1 MLLIFLTHIEEAF
14 KLNKLSNLRGVLCS
28 FADYDSLMTRIKDIP
43 FHKEYILNVKLTTL
57 YYYWLRKFRK
67 QAYAQMHLS
76 STEVSVGSD
85 ISFAEVSIP
94 DQKPT
99 GIPKATEETTVEAI
113 RPVAVIKNA
122 DITIALT
129 NEVSDSL
136 LSRILREVAHA

>member
-1 MLLIFLTHIEEAF
+1 MDQITNNVRSAQWLEIVTQCQNRPEGTIV
-14 KLNKLSNLRGVLCS
+14 KQWLSDNG
-28 FADYDSLMTRIKDIP
+28 IKE
-43 FHKEYILNVKLTTL
+43 KA

-94 DQKPT
+94 DQRPT
-99 GIPKATEETTVEAI
+99 GILKATEETTVEAI
-113 RPVAVIKNA
+113 RPVAVIKNT

>member
-1 MLLIFLTHIEEAF
+1 MDQITHNVRSAQWLEIVTQCQNRPEGTTV
-14 KLNKLSNLRGVLCS
+14 KQWLSDNG
-28 FADYDSLMTRIKDIP
+28 IKE
-43 FHKEYILNVKLTTL
+43 KA

-94 DQKPT
+94 DQRPT

>member
-1 MLLIFLTHIEEAF
+1 MDQITHNVRGAQWLEIVTQCQNRPEGTTV
-14 KLNKLSNLRGVLCS
+14 KQWLSDNG
-28 FADYDSLMTRIKDIP
+28 IKE
-43 FHKEYILNVKLTTL
+43 KA

-122 DITIALT
+122 DITTALT

>member
-1 MLLIFLTHIEEAF
+1 MDQITHNVRGAQWLEIVTQCQNRPEGTTV
-14 KLNKLSNLRGVLCS
+14 KQWLSDNG
-28 FADYDSLMTRIKDIP
+28 IKE
-43 FHKEYILNVKLTTL
+43 KA

>member
-1 MLLIFLTHIEEAF
+1 MDQITHNVRGAQWLEIVTQCQNRPEGTTV
-14 KLNKLSNLRGVLCS
+14 KQWLSDNG
-28 FADYDSLMTRIKDIP
+28 IKE
-43 FHKEYILNVKLTTL
+43 KA

-67 QAYAQMHLS
+67 QAYVQMHLP
-76 STEVSVGSD
+76 STEASVGSD

-94 DQKPT
+94 DQRPT

>member
-1 MLLIFLTHIEEAF
+1 MDQITHNVRGAQWLEIVTQCQNRPEGTTV
-14 KLNKLSNLRGVLCS
+14 KQWLSDNG
-28 FADYDSLMTRIKDIP
+28 IKE
-43 FHKEYILNVKLTTL
+43 KA

-67 QAYAQMHLS
+67 QAYAQMHLP

-94 DQKPT
+94 DQRPT